1 MHLQSASHN
10 VQKIR
15 EWDAKDRKQT
25 MESQAYKHSLLLQV
39 HVKISGQEGEVRV
52 ELEPEQI
59 FQQFKEVVNGTRK
72 SDSPSS
78 LHSLISRVIKEGS
91 GRDFVAYN
99 FFA

>member
-1 MHLQSASHN
+1 M
-10 VQKIR
+10 
-15 EWDAKDRKQT
+15 
-25 MESQAYKHSLLLQV
+25 
-39 HVKISGQEGEVRV
+39 

-78 LHSLISRVIKEGS
+78 LHSLISRVTKGGS

-99 FFA
+99 FFRSNEITLHNRELFVSRKLNLASAEISFISNVRKLFELPYA